1 MNPMDFMKNLQNIQS
16 IMNDIPEKAKKF
28 RAQGSAGGD
37 LVKVTVDGMMEVVSM
52 KIDPIAVDPR
62 DVKMLEELVGAAFTD
77 AARKMREVLKQE
89 LSQLAGGIDF
99 PLDFPGGF

>member
-16 IMNDIPEKAKKF
+16 AMSNVQEKAKKF
-28 RAQGSAGGD
+28 RAKGSSGGD
-37 LVKVTVDGMMEVVSM
+37 LVKVTIDGMMEVVSM
-52 KIDPIAVDPR
+52 EIDPVAVDPR

-89 LSQLAGGIDF
+89 LTQLAGDIDF
-99 PLDFPGGF
+99 PLDFSGGI